1 MEAWPLFG
9 VALVI
14 LLFGAI
20 SRRAERSPLTPP
32 MFFIAAGCLVS
43 EHGLG
48 ILQLD
53 VTGSVVRALAE
64 VTLVVVL
71 FTDAS
76 RIDLSCLRREEGL
89 PIRMLGIGLPLT
101 ILLGTAVGV
110 ALLPGF
116 GWLEAA
122 LLAAILAPTDA
133 ALGQAVVSNP
143 LVPVRIRQ
151 TLNVESGLNDG
162 IALPVVLVLAASAGA
177 TEGEID
183 AAHWL
188 RFAALAVTL
197 GPAVGISVGWAGGRW
212 LERGVATGWIS
223 TPFLRLSSLGLA
235 FLAFAGAEL
244 VGGNGFIAAF
254 VAGLTLGNVG
264 RNVCGTLYEFG
275 ETEGQLLTLLVFLIF
290 GAVLVPD
297 AIAHSSLVTFVY
309 ALLSLTLIRMLPVGL
324 SLLGTGLRV
333 PSVAFL
339 GWFGPRGLASIL
351 FALVVVEEGK
361 LPIGPILED
370 VVVLTVLLSAILHG
384 ASAYPF
390 ARRYGAWAA
399 ERAPTEEAEKSMN
412 LPVRVRHMGG
422 D

>member
-1 MEAWPLFG
+1 MQIEALFA
-9 VALVI
+9 VAVVI

-43 EHGLG
+43 KHGLG
-48 ILQLD
+48 LLDLD
-53 VTGSVVRALAE
+53 VSGAVVHGLAE

-76 RIDLSCLRREEGL
+76 RIDLSCLRREGSL
-89 PIRMLGIGLPLT
+89 PLRLLGIGLPLT
-101 ILLGTAVGV
+101 IVAGTAIGV

-122 LLAAILAPTDA
+122 LVAAILAPTDA

-143 LVPVRIRQ
+143 LVPLRIRQ

-162 IALPVVLVLAASAGA
+162 IALPVVLVLASLAGA
-177 TEGEID
+177 TEGETD
-183 AAHWL
+183 PVHWL

-197 GPAVGISVGWAGGRW
+197 GPAVGVAVGWIGGHW
-212 LERGVATGWIS
+212 LERGVTTGWIN
-223 TPFLRLSSLGLA
+223 TPFERLSSLGLA

-254 VAGLTLGNVG
+254 VAGLTLGSVG
-264 RNVCGTLYEFG
+264 RNVCETLYQFG
-275 ETEGQLLTLLVFLIF
+275 ETEGQLLTLLVFMIF
-290 GAVLVPD
+290 GAVMVPD
-297 AIAHSSLVTFVY
+297 AITHLSLATFSY
-309 ALLSLTLIRMLPVGL
+309 ALLSLTLIRMLPVAV
-324 SLLGTGLRV
+324 SLLGAGLRL

-351 FALVVVEEGK
+351 FALVVVEEGR
-361 LPIGPILED
+361 LSVGAELEG
-370 VVVLTVLLSAILHG
+370 VIVMTVLLSAMLHG
-384 ASAYPF
+384 ASAYPL
-390 ARRYGAWAA
+390 ARRYGAYAA
-399 ERAPTEEAEKSMN
+399 EREPRVDAQSSID
-412 LPVRVRHMGG
+412 LPVRLRHTGV
-422 D
+422 